1 MIYRLLWSAIAFVSL
16 SSSAHAGF
24 IEICKDSLP
33 ANALTGLSSFS
44 VGGQSGI
51 FVTPV
56 GACTL
61 PFQLPDGLANITE
74 LPRTGTTLSSV
85 FTFPEDRLVSFNPIT
100 STALVQ
106 ILGGDISRET
116 VVTFTNTP
124 SIPEP
129 GTEWLVGLGLAG
141 WVLCKGANKR
151 LSYSAVFW
159 KAHKLSSAPGI
170 SPV

>member
-1 MIYRLLWSAIAFVSL
+1 MIYRLLWSAIAFVGL
-16 SSSAHAGF
+16 SSSAQAGF

-33 ANALTGLSSFS
+33 ANALTGLYSFS
-44 VGGQSGI
+44 VGGQSGT

-61 PFQLPDGLANITE
+61 PFQLPDGLATITE

-85 FTFPEDRLVSFNPIT
+85 FTFPEDRLVSFNLIT
-100 STALVQ
+100 STAVVQ

-129 GTEWLVGLGLAG
+129 GTGWLLGLGLAG
-141 WVLCKGANKR
+141 WVLCKRGKQAPIL
-151 LSYSAVFW
+151 LSGFW